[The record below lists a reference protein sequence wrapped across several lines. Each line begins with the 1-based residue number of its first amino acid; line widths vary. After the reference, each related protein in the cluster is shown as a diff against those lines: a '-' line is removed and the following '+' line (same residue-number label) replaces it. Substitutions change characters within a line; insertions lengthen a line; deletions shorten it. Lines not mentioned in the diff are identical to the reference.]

1 MKTYLIICKDK
12 KNSLSKRLANRN
24 LHLNHLK
31 SLKKKLILAGPI
43 LNKNQKPKGSV
54 LIIKFQNRTK
64 LREFLK
70 KDPYSKVKL
79 FESVMIEEFKRVF

>member
-70 KDPYSKVKL
+70 KTLIQKLNFLKVL
-79 FESVMIEEFKRVF
+79 

>member
-31 SLKKKLILAGPI
+31 SLKKINFSWAYFKQ
-43 LNKNQKPKGSV
+43 KSKKPKGSV

>member
-79 FESVMIEEFKRVF
+79 FESVVIEEFKRVF